1 MASDRSEP
9 AVSEPAISHPAASNP
24 AVSAKGLTRR
34 YGDRPALQDV
44 SFELATGQTLT
55 VFGANG
61 AGKSTLLR
69 ILATLLRPHAGD
81 VQALGCQLPDDG
93 WRLRGQVA
101 MVAHE
106 PLLYRDLTAHE
117 NLAFCARLFGIA
129 PGRVEQLLAAVGLDG
144 RSHELVRNFSKG
156 MLQRLSVARA
166 LLGDPPLLLLDE
178 PLANLDPGAGD
189 LLEPL
194 IGRSAG
200 RTRVLVTH
208 DVERG
213 LDEADVALGLTRGN
227 VTFCTPANQLTP
239 ADVKELYK

>member
-1 MASDRSEP
+1 MASNR
-9 AVSEPAISHPAASNP
+9 SHPAL
-24 AVSAKGLTRR
+24 SARGLTRR
-34 YGDRPALQDV
+34 YGERPALRDV
-44 SFELATGQTLT
+44 SFELPAGQTLT

-69 ILATLLRPHAGD
+69 ILATLLRPHGGK
-81 VQALGCQLPDDG
+81 VQALGCELPTDA
-93 WRLRGQVA
+93 WRLRGKVA

-106 PLLYRDLTAHE
+106 PLLYRDLTARE
-117 NLAFCARLFGIA
+117 NLAFCARLHDA
-129 PGRVEQLLAAVGLDG
+129 PPTRVGEMLSAVGLDSRG
-144 RSHELVRNFSKG
+144 DELVRNFSKG

-166 LLGDPPLLLLDE
+166 VLSDPQLLLLDE

-189 LLEPL
+189 RLEPL

-213 LDEADVALGLTRGN
+213 LAEADLVLGLTRGN
-227 VTFCTPANQLTP
+227 ATFCASAAQLVA
-239 ADVKELYK
+239 ADVKELYR